1 MTGIN
6 AKRLMDDL
14 QALRSFGARGDGVVR
29 LALSAEDMAARRWLQ
44 GRMTEAGLDSSI
56 DGIGNVFGRSRQAG
70 PAILV
75 GSHSDTQPSGGWL
88 DGAYGVICGL
98 EVARALSENPATA
111 ALAIDVVAWS
121 DEEGTYGSYLG
132 SRAFVGENMAPII
145 AAARN
150 AAGEPLTTALIAA
163 GLEGRP
169 LACLEPERHAAYLEP
184 HIEQGGRL
192 EAAGKSLGIV
202 TAIVGIRECRITFTG
217 RRNHA
222 GTTPMAIRRDAA
234 AALFAFTKE
243 IDRIFG
249 ALADADTVWTI
260 GRVDLTPGSL
270 SVIPGEATLYLQF
283 RDGDERRLQAM
294 QAALEERVAETTADD
309 GVAVTIA
316 AHDDPSR
323 PAVMDA
329 DLQKLLAGAAEIVA
343 PGDWQLMPSG
353 AGHDAQILAPHLP
366 TAMLFVPSIGGVSHD
381 FTEDTSPDHLILGCA
396 AIAAAIA
403 DWHRRNQ
410 SMPAAESW
418 RNPIHP

>member
-1 MTGIN
+1 MVKIN
-6 AKRLMDDL
+6 AKRLLGDL
-14 QALRSFGARGDGVVR
+14 QALRSYGAQGDGVVR

-44 GRMTEAGLDSSI
+44 GRMIEAGLDATI
-56 DGIGNVFGRSRQAG
+56 DGIGNVFGRSRKAG

-98 EVARALSENPATA
+98 EIARALAEDPSTA
-111 ALAIDVVAWS
+111 ALAIDVIAWS

-132 SRAFVGENMAPII
+132 SRAFIGEDMAPVI

-150 AAGEPLTTALIAA
+150 AAGDSLIAA
-163 GLEGRP
+163 LVAAGLDGRP
-169 LACLEPERHAAYLEP
+169 LTRLERGRHAAYLEP

-202 TAIVGIRECRITFTG
+202 TAIVGIRECRISFTG

-234 AALFAFTKE
+234 AALFAFTRE

-249 ALADADTVWTI
+249 AIADADTVWTI
-260 GRVDLTPGSL
+260 GRVDLSPGSL

-283 RDGDERRLQAM
+283 RDGNESRLQAM
-294 QAALEERVAETTADD
+294 QAALQKLVVETTADD
-309 GVAVTIA
+309 GVAVTFA
-316 AHDDPSR
+316 EHDDPSR
-323 PAVMDA
+323 PAVMD
-329 DLQKLLAGAAEIVA
+329 DGLQKLLADAAEKVA
-343 PGDWQLMPSG
+343 PGDWQSMPSG

-366 TAMLFVPSIGGVSHD
+366 TAMLFVR
-381 FTEDTSPDHLILGCA
+381 LLA
-396 AIAAAIA
+396 AVAPAQ
-403 DWHRRNQ
+403 RT
-410 SMPAAESW
+410 PAALARRARDARW
-418 RNPIHP
+418 LPAG